1 MTSSEQSPPTST
13 LTPDVRVTL
22 KTDIVVIGAGQ
33 AGLSSAYHLK
43 RRGLAPNR
51 GFVVLD
57 QSPQPGGAW
66 QFRWPSL
73 KLSTVN
79 RIHDLPGMRLSEVVD
94 TNAIEVEASVAV
106 PRYFAAY
113 EKAFGLPVYRPIKVI
128 VV

>member
-1 MTSSEQSPPTST
+1 MSDTLATSSPAM
-13 LTPDVRVTL
+13 RVAL

-51 GFVVLD
+51 GFIVLD
-57 QSPQPGGAW
+57 GSPQPGGAW

-79 RIHDLPGMRLSEVVD
+79 RIHDLPGMRFSEVVD
-94 TNAIEVEASVAV
+94 SDATEVEASVAV

-113 EKAFGLPVYRPIKVI
+113 EKAFDLPVYRPVQGAGGF
-128 VV
+128 